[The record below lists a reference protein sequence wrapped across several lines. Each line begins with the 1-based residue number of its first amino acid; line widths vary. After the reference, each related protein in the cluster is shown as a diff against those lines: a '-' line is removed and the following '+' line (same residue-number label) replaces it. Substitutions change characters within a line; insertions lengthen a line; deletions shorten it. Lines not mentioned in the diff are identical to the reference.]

1 MGTNRSYQVE
11 LLVSIKM
18 MRVAILLLLGTL
30 FTLSHGFSSP
40 LMMPLGIKN
49 GEAAQVCPA
58 PMPNFELAEFL
69 GDWYILEYE
78 FASETKL
85 TQLDCLGYKYN
96 LNDLSDDMSVMVSN
110 FTFRFPPKTG
120 NMFHVPT
127 FAIFSNDSKAKW
139 NTNFR
144 NVEMVSVVVDTDY
157 SRWAV
162 IAQCVK
168 NDFGAPT
175 FQSSRIL
182 SRERA
187 LDERDL
193 VRAKAAIRVADVEGP
208 YKYSIEQENC
218 H

>member
-1 MGTNRSYQVE
+1 
-11 LLVSIKM
+11 
-18 MRVAILLLLGTL
+18 
-30 FTLSHGFSSP
+30 
-40 LMMPLGIKN
+40 
-49 GEAAQVCPA
+49 
-58 PMPNFELAEFL
+58 MPNFELSEFL

-85 TQLDCLGYKYN
+85 THLDCLGYKYT
-96 LNDLSDDMSVMVSN
+96 LNDVSDDMSVMVSN
-110 FTFRFPPKTG
+110 FTFRFPPKSG
-120 NMFHVPT
+120 HMYHVPT
-127 FAIFSNDSKAKW
+127 FAIFGNDSSAKW

-162 IAQCVK
+162 LAQCVK

-182 SRERA
+182 SRERT

-193 VRAKAAIRVADVEGP
+193 VRAKAAVRDFNIEGTF
-208 YKYSIEQENC
+208 KHSIDQNNC
-218 H
+218 F